1 MVREFDKVTITS
13 EDLTALRENFMEHN
27 TADPDRD
34 QGTICLCERCS
45 LYRAFLAP
53 LMLSHLMDVAEA
65 EMRASI
71 DSTAEQLFS
80 DLGINVIRIPKER

>member
-1 MVREFDKVTITS
+1 MIRDFDKVTITS

-27 TADPDRD
+27 TADPERD
-34 QGTICLCERCS
+34 QGTICLCERCN

-65 EMRASI
+65 EARDA
-71 DSTAEQLFS
+71 TERLFS
-80 DLGINVIRIPKER
+80 DLGINLVRIPKEG

>member
-1 MVREFDKVTITS
+1 MKREFDKVTITS

-27 TADPDRD
+27 TANPEQN
-34 QGTICLCERCS
+34 QGTICLCDRCG

-65 EMRASI
+65 EARAEI
-71 DSTAEQLFS
+71 NATAEELFS
-80 DLGINVIRIPKER
+80 DLGVSIIRIPKER